1 MTPNYAN
8 EINKMKIKTKEDQIM
23 LPVLRKGTTFPSFMD
38 DFLGRDFFSNFFDNQ
53 TGMSIPS
60 VNIIEGK
67 EDFRIEVAVPGLDK
81 KDFKIDLNNNVLVI
95 SSEKEVKN
103 EQNDEKYMRKE
114 FSYSSFQRSFTL
126 PNSVDAEKINAAYK
140 DGVLNVTIPK
150 KEDAKEKP
158 PRTIKIA

>member
-1 MTPNYAN
+1 MTLNYAN

-23 LPVLRKGTTFPSFMD
+23 LPVLRRGTTFPSFMD

-53 TGMSIPS
+53 TGMSMPS

>member
-1 MTPNYAN
+1 
-8 EINKMKIKTKEDQIM
+8 M
-23 LPVLRKGTTFPSFMD
+23 LPVLRRGTTFPSFMD

-53 TGMSIPS
+53 TGMSMPS

-103 EQNDEKYMRKE
+103 EQTDEKYMRKE

>member
-1 MTPNYAN
+1 
-8 EINKMKIKTKEDQIM
+8 M
-23 LPVLRKGTTFPSFMD
+23 LPVLRRGTTFPSFMD

-53 TGMSIPS
+53 TGMSMPS

>member
-1 MTPNYAN
+1 LTPNYAN

-23 LPVLRKGTTFPSFMD
+23 LPVLRRGTTFPSFMD

-53 TGMSIPS
+53 TGMSMPS

>member
-1 MTPNYAN
+1 
-8 EINKMKIKTKEDQIM
+8 M
-23 LPVLRKGTTFPSFMD
+23 LPVLRRGTTFPSFMD

-103 EQNDEKYMRKE
+103 EQTDEKYMRKE

>member
-1 MTPNYAN
+1 MTLNYAN
-8 EINKMKIKTKEDQIM
+8 KINKIKTKTKEDQIM
-23 LPVLRKGTTFPSFMD
+23 LPVLRRGTTFPSFMD

-67 EDFRIEVAVPGLDK
+67 EDYRIEVAVPGLDK

-103 EQNDEKYMRKE
+103 EQSDEKYMRRE

-126 PNSVDAEKINAAYK
+126 PNTVDAEKISAVYK
-140 DGVLNVTIPK
+140 DGVLNVIIPK

-158 PRTIKIA
+158 ARTIKIA

>member
-1 MTPNYAN
+1 
-8 EINKMKIKTKEDQIM
+8 M
-23 LPVLRKGTTFPSFMD
+23 LPVLRRGTTFPSFMD

-67 EDFRIEVAVPGLDK
+67 EDYRIEVAVPGLDK

-103 EQNDEKYMRKE
+103 EQSDEKYMRRE

-126 PNSVDAEKINAAYK
+126 PNTVDAEKISAVYK
-140 DGVLNVTIPK
+140 DGVLNVIIPK

-158 PRTIKIA
+158 ARTIKIA

>member
-1 MTPNYAN
+1 LTLNYAN
-8 EINKMKIKTKEDQIM
+8 EINKIKIKTKEDQIM
-23 LPVLRKGTTFPSFMD
+23 LPVLRRGTTFPSFMD

-53 TGMSIPS
+53 TGMSMPS

>member
-1 MTPNYAN
+1 LTPNYAN

-23 LPVLRKGTTFPSFMD
+23 LPVLRRGTTFPSFMD

>member
-23 LPVLRKGTTFPSFMD
+23 LPVLRRGTTFPSFMD
-38 DFLGRDFFSNFFDNQ
+38 DFLGRDFFSNFFDNK
-53 TGMSIPS
+53 TGMSMPS

>member
-53 TGMSIPS
+53 TGMSMPS

>member
-1 MTPNYAN
+1 
-8 EINKMKIKTKEDQIM
+8 M
-23 LPVLRKGTTFPSFMD
+23 LPVLRRGTTFPSFMD

-53 TGMSIPS
+53 TGMSMPS

-103 EQNDEKYMRKE
+103 EQTDEKYMRKE

-158 PRTIKIA
+158 ARTIKIA

>member
-23 LPVLRKGTTFPSFMD
+23 LPVLRRGTTFPSFMD

>member
-1 MTPNYAN
+1 
-8 EINKMKIKTKEDQIM
+8 M
-23 LPVLRKGTTFPSFMD
+23 LPVLRRGTTFPSFMD

>member
-1 MTPNYAN
+1 
-8 EINKMKIKTKEDQIM
+8 M

-53 TGMSIPS
+53 TGMSMPS